1 MTSRPIRV
9 LELRSVRGTGGGP
22 EKTILMGAARAS
34 NPDIAVSICYLRDR
48 RDDVFHID
56 HRAAPL
62 GVDYSEIVERHS
74 FDLRVVPALR
84 RMVRERG
91 IDIVHAHDYKTDAL
105 AFLLAKTERVTALA
119 TAHGWTGQSAR
130 ERHVYYPADRFLL
143 ARFPR
148 VVAVSGDIRNELL
161 RAGAQPHA
169 VTVLLNGIDHE
180 AFVRDRDRAGEARR
194 SFGLQA
200 DDFVIGAVGRLMPQK
215 RFDLLIDVLDDL
227 ASASSPIKLLIA
239 GDGPLRPQLQAQIDR
254 LGLRERCRLVGHLD
268 DVRAFHHALDL
279 FVQSSDY
286 EGTSN
291 AVLEAM
297 AMETPIVATEAGG
310 TREQLEDRVH
320 GLIVPCGDSRSLRAA
335 IEEAVLDRSTSR
347 ARADAARA
355 RVEGPLSFAARMSA
369 LEKIYTD
376 LAKAVA

>member
-22 EKTILMGAARAS
+22 EKTILMGAARTS
-34 NPDIAVSICYLRDR
+34 NPDLAVSICYLRDR
-48 RDDVFHID
+48 RDDIFHID

-74 FDLRVVPALR
+74 FDLRIVSALR
-84 RMVRERG
+84 RLVRERR

-105 AFLLAKTERVTALA
+105 AFLLTKTERVAALA

-130 ERHVYYPADRFLL
+130 ERHVYYPADKFLL

-148 VVAVSGDIRNELL
+148 VVAVSGEIRHELL
-161 RAGAQPHA
+161 RAGAQPQA

-180 AFVRDRDRAGEARR
+180 AFVHDHARVADARR
-194 SFGLQA
+194 SFGVET

-215 RFDLLIDVLDDL
+215 RFDLLIDVISEIGD
-227 ASASSPIKLLIA
+227 SAAPIKLLIA
-239 GDGPLRPQLQAQIDR
+239 GDGALRHPLQSQINR

-268 DVRAFHHALDL
+268 DVRPFHHALDL

-310 TREQLEDRVH
+310 TREQVEDRVH
-320 GLIVPCGDSRSLRAA
+320 GLIVACGDRRSLKAA
-335 IEEAVLDRSTSR
+335 IEEALNDRSGSR
-347 ARADAARA
+347 ARAAAARA
-355 RVEGPLSFAARMSA
+355 RVEGPLSFAARMDA
-369 LEKIYTD
+369 LERIYGD
-376 LAKAVA
+376 LARAVA